1 MTCLEMDR
9 MVSSVAVLV
18 AALQLHL
25 GLGDITP
32 TVQHLTDTIRIIYN
46 TLIREDVILRD
57 IL

>member
-1 MTCLEMDR
+1 MTCLDMER
-9 MVSSVAVLV
+9 MVSSVAMLV
-18 AALQLHL
+18 ALYLHL